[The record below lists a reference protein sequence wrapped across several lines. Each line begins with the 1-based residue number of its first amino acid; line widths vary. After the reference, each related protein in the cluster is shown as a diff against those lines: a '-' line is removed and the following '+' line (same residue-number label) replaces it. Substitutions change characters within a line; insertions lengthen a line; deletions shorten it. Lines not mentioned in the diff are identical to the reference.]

1 MATDARILV
10 VDDDAALLDL
20 LVDTLST
27 IGYSAVPAPGGPEAL
42 TRLKQDTFDLVISDI
57 KMPEI
62 DGISLLNEIRRS
74 YPGLPV
80 LLITGVASEDIISK
94 ASPDGFLAKPFRI
107 SHIEELIETTLSK
120 RSTPSKL
127 TVQEA
132 LAMEED

>member
-1 MATDARILV
+1 MATDAKILV

-27 IGYSAVPAPGGPEAL
+27 IGYSAVPARGGSEAL
-42 TRLKQDTFDLVISDI
+42 ARLKQDTFDLVISDI

-74 YPGLPV
+74 YPGVPV
-80 LLITGVASEDIISK
+80 LLITGVASEDIINK

-120 RSTPSKL
+120 KSTPPEL
-127 TVQEA
+127 TAQKA